1 MATKNDKVIKMSNS
15 TKIIEKCIK
24 KEQLIELISAAKK
37 SISVLGATVFDL
49 PWSKLVHSGIG
60 EKFFADN
67 SDFTIR
73 ILCESESLISQ
84 YALLSELNS
93 GLIGSFTRGNL
104 NGVKKD
110 VLTGLKGEL
119 IAYAKNNGIPIKGI
133 EPTADVKKNELNKKF
148 DECIRREILG
158 VISSLNQEEKLRKDI
173 CDQINN
179 YFDNQTKLFFAFVS
193 KEYGVNDLIS
203 KASEFQTRLNA
214 FRQKSLEKYKKI
226 NILSEE
232 FKKLDMGYIFN
243 GCETEFFTLSDK
255 GVIKYDCGDGN
266 IFMFDQGLFASLHDA
281 IAYFVTDNGATSFE
295 NRKLNNARE
304 AAEKMASE
312 EMELL
317 QVGFEESLETKQR
330 LFIKNCYLP
339 MPVAMIEI
347 DGKLYITQALT
358 AFDHI
363 EKCQYV
369 GELDTKNDT
378 NVKGYESYW
387 IDEFRKYYNRYF
399 IDGLGAQKYSTEE
412 TAKGNRKEVVDMF
425 DGQRVRIG
433 SGPRDAFLANPSII
447 KLVVWALIFDRE
459 GRMLIHQRALNAK
472 DNRGLWDKSVGGHVS
487 IEDLDTIEAVKREIA
502 EELYTDEK
510 EGQGGHNDIKESYGN
525 IEKVIYLGDWKTQRY
540 PNISDLHLA
549 SNESYLFSLNYAQDI
564 TIKNFRKEIVKTV
577 RVLPGG
583 ERVEAMCFVDPYL
596 CIVPEGFDPNKLHNS
611 KYALLHPNELRR
623 CVNEQKIRLKE
634 DANMNIIYDDS
645 APETAFNVTSDL
657 HFLVNSSV
665 WTDMVTEFAR
675 KVEESFKNK
684 NK

>member
-1 MATKNDKVIKMSNS
+1 MAIKQDKQATSSLKV
-15 TKIIEKCIK
+15 TEKGLG
-24 KEQLIELISAAKK
+24 KERLIELIRAAKK
-37 SISVLGATVFDL
+37 SVSVLGATVVDL
-49 PWSKLVHSGIG
+49 PWAKLVEDGIG
-60 EKFFADN
+60 EKFFEKD

-73 ILCESESLISQ
+73 VLCESESLISQ

-110 VLTGLKGEL
+110 VLAGLKSGL
-119 IAYAKNNGIPIKGI
+119 ISYANKNNIIIRGI
-133 EPTADVKKNELNKKF
+133 EPTVDVKKKSLDKKF
-148 DECIRREILG
+148 NECLRREILG
-158 VISSLNQEEKLRKDI
+158 VIVSLKQEKKLRDEV
-173 CDQINN
+173 CQRFGN
-179 YFDNQTKLFFAFVS
+179 YLDNQVKLFFTFVGG
-193 KEYGVNDLIS
+193 KYPVDVLIT
-203 KASEFQTRLNA
+203 KASEFQTKILELKATILNA
-214 FRQKSLEKYKKI
+214 IK
-226 NILSEE
+226 NIDISSKE
-232 FKKLDMGYIFN
+232 FMNLDMSYIYSD
-243 GCETEFFTLSDK
+243 CETDNFYFNKEK
-255 GVIKYDCGDGN
+255 GVMAYKCGDGN
-266 IFMFDQGLFASLHDA
+266 EFLFSNDISNSLHEA
-281 IAYFVTDNGATSFE
+281 IAYFSTDNGAMSFE

-317 QVGFEESLETKQR
+317 QKDFEESLETKQR

-347 DGKLYITQALT
+347 DGKLFITQALT

-363 EKCQYV
+363 EKYQYV
-369 GELDTKNDT
+369 GEVDAQNDNNS
-378 NVKGYESYW
+378 NVYKSYW
-387 IDEFRKYYNRYF
+387 IEEFRKYYNRYF
-399 IDGLGAQKYSTEE
+399 VDSLGAQKYSTEE

-447 KLVVWALIFDRE
+447 KLVVWALIFDRK

-510 EGQGGHNDIKESYGN
+510 EGQGGHDDVKEAYGN

-596 CIVPEGFDPNKLHNS
+596 CIVPEGFDPKKLHNS

-623 CVNEQKIRLKE
+623 CVNEQKIRLTE
-634 DANMNIIYDDS
+634 DEDHNIVYDDR
-645 APETAFNVTSDL
+645 APETAFKVTSDL

-675 KVEESFKNK
+675 KVEESFKSK
-684 NK
+684 KK